1 MSMVYCGMSAL
12 SIALLFYSWRGYHE
26 KLLGRHRQLRER
38 VAFMLW
44 VAANDLGKSN

>member
-12 SIALLFYSWRGYHE
+12 SVALLFYTWRGYHD
-26 KLLGRHRQLRER
+26 KLIGRHRLLRER

-44 VAANDLGKSN
+44 VAANALAESR